1 MTAHGSRP
9 MIITKK
15 HLSRRTF
22 LSGAFGA
29 TIALPMLDAMAPALT
44 AQTRTATPPFRF
56 GVVYFPCGIFPDT
69 WHPDKE
75 GTGFEFK
82 PVMQPLEKF
91 RSQLVTISNMTAP
104 WGESVHVGASSAF
117 LDGVGPVADRQN
129 AGNMFG
135 KIQSK
140 KTLDQYIVDMVAGD
154 TPLRSIE
161 VGTEDMG
168 TAVGACDGFPC
179 TFFNTLAWRTDTNPL
194 PVAIN
199 PRVTFERMF
208 GETGASDQR
217 VARLKERQSLLDSV
231 SGETNRL
238 KSVLGAPDRAIL
250 DEYLG
255 NIREVELQLD
265 RMEKRLGTI
274 TGIPDAPV
282 GLPEAFDDHL
292 SITYNLM
299 HLAMQGDISRVFTFM
314 IGHEPTDRSY
324 PFLGIPETHHSVSH
338 HGNDQEKM
346 SKYAKIGTYHMV
358 KLGEF
363 LDKLKATPDGDGN
376 LLDHSLVYFG
386 SGMSNGNA
394 HDRST
399 PPALLLGGA
408 QGKLK
413 GDRHIVAKKEPTA
426 NLLLAIAQLYNAQI
440 DKFGA
445 STGRLEI

>member
-1 MTAHGSRP
+1 

-22 LSGAFGA
+22 LFGAGA
-29 TIALPMLDAMAPALT
+29 TIALPMLDAMVPALAAETKT
-44 AQTRTATPPFRF
+44 AATPSRF
-56 GVVYFPCGIFPDT
+56 GAVYFPCGIYPDT
-69 WHPDKE
+69 WHPE
-75 GTGFEFK
+75 AAGPGFAFK
-82 PVMQPLEKF
+82 PVMQPLENF
-91 RSQLVTISNMTAP
+91 RSQLVTISGMQAP

-117 LDGVGPVADRQN
+117 LNGVGPVADRQA

-140 KTLDQYIVDMVAGD
+140 KTLDQYIADKVAGD

-179 TFFNTLAWRTDTNPL
+179 AFFNGISWRDDTSPL

-208 GETGASDQR
+208 GEAGAPDQR
-217 VARLKERQSLLDSV
+217 SARLKERASLLDSV

-238 KSVLGAPDRAIL
+238 KNKLGAPDRAIL
-250 DEYLG
+250 DEYLS
-255 NIREVELQLD
+255 NIRDVEQQLD

-299 HLAMQGDISRVFTFM
+299 HLALQGDISRVFTFM

-324 PFLGIPETHHSVSH
+324 GHIGISETHHSISH
-338 HGNDQEKM
+338 HGNDAEKM
-346 SKYAKIGTYHMV
+346 TKYAKIATYQMV
-358 KLGEF
+358 KLAEF
-363 LDKLKATPDGDGN
+363 LEKLKATPDGDGN
-376 LLDHSLVYFG
+376 LLDHSLIYFG

-394 HDRST
+394 HDRNN

-408 QGKLK
+408 HGKLK
-413 GDRHIVAKKEPTA
+413 GNRHIVAKKEPTA
-426 NLLLAIAQLYNAQI
+426 NLLLAIAQLYGAEI

-445 STGRLEI
+445 STGRLDI

>member
-1 MTAHGSRP
+1 
-9 MIITKK
+9 
-15 HLSRRTF
+15 
-22 LSGAFGA
+22 
-29 TIALPMLDAMAPALT
+29 
-44 AQTRTATPPFRF
+44 
-56 GVVYFPCGIFPDT
+56 
-69 WHPDKE
+69 
-75 GTGFEFK
+75 
-82 PVMQPLEKF
+82 MQPLEEF

-117 LDGVGPVADRQN
+117 LNGVGPVADRQG

-140 KTLDQYIVDMVAGD
+140 KTLDQYIADKVAGD

-179 TFFNTLAWRTDTNPL
+179 AFFNGISWRDDTSPL
-194 PVAIN
+194 PVGIN
-199 PRVTFERMF
+199 PRVTFERLF
-208 GETGASDQR
+208 GEAGAADQR
-217 VARLKERQSLLDSV
+217 ASRLRERQSLLDSI
-231 SGETNRL
+231 SGETARL
-238 KSVLGAPDRAIL
+238 KSKLGAPDRAIL

-255 NIREVELQLD
+255 NIREVEQQLD

-274 TGIPDAPV
+274 TGIPAAPV

-292 SITYNLM
+292 SVTYNLI
-299 HLAMQGDISRVFTFM
+299 HLAWQGDISRVFTFM

-324 PFLGIPETHHSVSH
+324 PHIGIPETHHSVSH
-338 HGNDQEKM
+338 HGNDAEKM
-346 SKYAKIGTYHMV
+346 SKYAKIATYQMV
-358 KLGEF
+358 KLSEF
-363 LDKLKATPDGDGN
+363 LTKLKATPDGDGN

-394 HDRST
+394 HDRSN

-408 QGKLK
+408 NGKLK
-413 GDRHIVAKKEPTA
+413 GGRHVVAKKEPTA
-426 NLLLAIAQLYNAQI
+426 NLLVSIADIYGAEVQQ
-440 DKFGA
+440 FGA